1 MAAALEGV
9 ARILVVEQNHGGQ
22 LLRYLRSVYDL
33 PGTPDGYH
41 RPGPLPL
48 RPGEVTKAIVAW
60 ARPIP
65 GERSMND
72 IAPPPPLTAAAYKS
86 SYKPIWCPG
95 CGDYSVLSSL
105 TKALAKI
112 AVPPERIAVVS
123 GIGCS
128 SRIPAYT
135 TCYGFHGVHGRA
147 LAAGTG
153 LKVAR
158 PDLTVIV
165 TGGDGDGY
173 SIGGNHFLHACRRN
187 VDMTYIVMDNHVY
200 GMTKGQPSPTTEPD
214 WDSKLSPGGTGVR
227 SFHPLVIALASGANF
242 VARAFAGDPNGT
254 ADIIAEAIRHPG
266 FAFVEVLSP
275 CVTFR
280 PEQREWKQL
289 AHPAPVTATD
299 DPARAARRIMTDDGF
314 NIGVLYAGQRR
325 PYPAVAG
332 KPKMTPANLE
342 AEFET

>member
-1 MAAALEGV
+1 
-9 ARILVVEQNHGGQ
+9 
-22 LLRYLRSVYDL
+22 
-33 PGTPDGYH
+33 
-41 RPGPLPL
+41 
-48 RPGEVTKAIVAW
+48 
-60 ARPIP
+60 
-65 GERSMND
+65 MND
-72 IAPPPPLTAAAYKS
+72 VASPALQRTAQEYKS
-86 SYKPIWCPG
+86 AYKPIWCPG

-112 AVPPERIAVVS
+112 DVPPEKVAVVS

-158 PDLTVIV
+158 RDLTVVV

-187 VDMTYIVMDNHVY
+187 VDLTYIVMDNHVY

-214 WDSKLSPGGTGVR
+214 WDSRLAPGGTGVR
-227 SFHPLVIALASGANF
+227 VFHPLVIALASGANF
-242 VARAFAGDPNGT
+242 VARAFSGDPNG
-254 ADIIAEAIRHPG
+254 AAEIIAEAIRHPG
-266 FAFVEVLSP
+266 FSFVEILSP

-280 PEQREWKQL
+280 PEQREWKKQ
-289 AHPAPVTATD
+289 ARPSPVTPTD
-299 DPARAARRIMTDDGF
+299 DPARAARRLMTDDGF
-314 NIGVLYAGQRR
+314 NIGVLYKGDR
-325 PYPAVAG
+325 PAFRIGDGTAEC
-332 KPKMTPANLE
+332 TPAD
-342 AEFET
+342 FERDFEL